1 MLHEIKGQESIRS
14 ICKCCIATEYLNVPG
29 VVKLYDQHEFEE
41 HNIKLRVLDEYRGTR
56 KSILERLVKEDNR
69 SVTREMQG

>member
-1 MLHEIKGQESIRS
+1 M
-14 ICKCCIATEYLNVPG
+14 YPG